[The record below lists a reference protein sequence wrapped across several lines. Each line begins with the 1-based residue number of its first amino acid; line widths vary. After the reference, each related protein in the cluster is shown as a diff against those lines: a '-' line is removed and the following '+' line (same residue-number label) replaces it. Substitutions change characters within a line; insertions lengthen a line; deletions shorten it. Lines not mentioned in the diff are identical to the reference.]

1 MKSSN
6 NLTEKEYRLKEKAL
20 KRSEEDDVR
29 ELKGIIIQKF
39 SEANI
44 KGFENRDQ
52 LLSELQGKANL

>member
-1 MKSSN
+1 M
-6 NLTEKEYRLKEKAL
+6 KEKAL

-39 SEANI
+39 SEAKI